1 MALDPLRVAVW
12 RFEQIGSFLDPTL
25 TSGERH
31 RLIRAA
37 ARVPVGWPSGR
48 EGPVPL
54 STLYRWCKRY
64 RKDPRIESLMDHPP
78 PARAVRAIPPEWL
91 QYALALVEQEPAR
104 SLYVLA
110 GMLQDQFRL
119 AAPPSQAS
127 LHRALQKEPRYRN
140 LRNRARGE
148 ARNKI
153 RRRFQATQPHEIW
166 HADAKGKFS
175 VTFTNGSTKT
185 LRIMTILDDAT
196 RFVLRALIVAE
207 ETLAAAVATFRQA
220 AGRFGL
226 PEKFYADRHAVYD
239 SLAFRNGLGVLG
251 IHRINT
257 RPRNAG
263 AHGKIEAYHRV
274 LKRWFIKEL
283 PHQPVLDLPHLQGLL
298 DAVIDQRYHQHPHRE
313 LKQTSRQALADRMSR
328 RTVTLE
334 RLREVFLVERTLVYH
349 RKDRTIRVA
358 GILFRIPREVEAP
371 GRKVTIAIDPE
382 EPAKPYLRLR
392 QGNALQPLLPAV
404 HPAGDRQQPVA
415 EPPEP
420 GGPGLPAPGGR
431 EEPAGSLT
439 PLLEKYR
446 GRTLA
451 QARPGFGLPEIYQ
464 AFAQALGRPVPYTE
478 TEAHTVLSWLAKRGP
493 FPPEAFHA
501 ALSKTIKSL
510 GASRPLAQIL
520 QALDRKIRPLH
531 GKEDSL

>member
-12 RFEQIGSFLDPTL
+12 RFEQIGPFVDPAL
-25 TSGERH
+25 TPGERH

-37 ARVPVGWPSGR
+37 ARVPVEWPSER
-48 EGPVPL
+48 EAPVPL
-54 STLYRWCKRY
+54 STLYRWFRRY
-64 RKDPRIESLMDHPP
+64 RKDPRIESLKDDPP
-78 PARAVRAIPPEWL
+78 PARACRAILPEWL
-91 QYALALVEQEPAR
+91 SYALALVEQEPAR

-110 GMLQDQFRL
+110 GMLQDQFKL
-119 AAPPSQAS
+119 SAPPSQAS

-148 ARNKI
+148 TRI
-153 RRRFQATQPHEIW
+153 RRRFQATQPHDIW
-166 HADAKGKFS
+166 HGDAKGKFS
-175 VTFTNGSTKT
+175 VTFTNGLTKS

-196 RFVLRALIVAE
+196 RFVLRALIVTE

-274 LKRWFIKEL
+274 LKRWFVKEL
-283 PHQPVLDLPHLQGLL
+283 PHQPVLDLPHLQALL
-298 DAVIDQRYHQHPHRE
+298 DAVIDQRYHQHRHRE
-313 LKQTSRQALADRMSR
+313 LKQNPRQALADRLSR

-334 RLREVFLVERTLVYH
+334 RLREIFLVERTLVYH
-349 RKDRTIRVA
+349 RKDKTIRVA
-358 GILFRIPREVEAP
+358 GILFRIPREVETP

-382 EPAKPYLRLR
+382 EPAKPYLRPR
-392 QGNALQPLLPAV
+392 QGNALQPLPAAV
-404 HPAGDRQQPVA
+404 HPAGDRQMPA
-415 EPPEP
+415 LAPPGER
-420 GGPGLPAPGGR
+420 A
-431 EEPAGSLT
+431 EPAGSLT

-464 AFAQALGRPVPYTE
+464 AFAQALGRQVPDTE
-478 TEAHTVLSWLAKRGP
+478 TEASTVLAWLARQGP
-493 FPPEAFHA
+493 FPPETFHA

-510 GASRPLAQIL
+510 GSSRPLAQIL
-520 QALDRKIRPLH
+520 KALDRQIRPLY
-531 GKEDSL
+531 GKENSL